1 MKHPSESSKSQG
13 PKSKKAPSS
22 KVQWVETSGIGM
34 GTASPGRLA
43 LRLASRLFLIGLI
56 SALSAQASI
65 FTLTFNQP
73 GGGVVD
79 TNGVG
84 TGFPVRMPGTGGNVS
99 GNDTNL
105 LLNTSAHVLT
115 MHTSPGLD
123 FNGAGG
129 VQPGVADSSVV
140 GVMLSTLG
148 FHATNDFFATAV
160 FTNIP
165 PDLPT
170 NGTPP
175 PFGYV
180 LQPDQLCLVVGTH
193 ATNLV
198 RCGFINFDRVGGN
211 AALVRDN
218 EDFGVNTVN
227 GGDLAAVF
235 FGSDVGTG
243 MVCQI
248 SRSAGT
254 WSITVNGRNCM
265 PNTAIQRN
273 GTPVPPAQCDG
284 QDDLFVGVCAM
295 DVVNDSPWTADL
307 VSFTVNVIEQQ
318 TAPVI
323 SSQPQKRVVN
333 EGNPASFAVSLTQ
346 STASPVSYQWQK
358 NGAPIDGQ
366 TSSSLGFFALAAD
379 GANYT
384 VVVSNALGVTT
395 SSVAPLAVILPSG
408 SLALSFTSAGGGILD
423 SNGVGTGFP
432 DRLPGTGT
440 AFVGND
446 TNLFMDTGNGVLVIT
461 STSGD
466 YNTGA
471 NEPINE
477 SPGVSLA
484 SLGFTGSEDL
494 NASLVFPT
502 LSPTVSFDQAGLY
515 VGIDTNYITRAGW
528 IDFTA
533 FGSPK
538 GKEQYSENITPG
550 GNNSPP
556 GTVAPGNGPGGHYF
570 GFPFDPAILPC
581 TVRISRT
588 AGIWHYYI
596 DGAQWDPANPTFLN
610 GATNLTAGIFIYDTG
625 GGAYTQAV
633 SNFAARVFKGLRLKV
648 TRSGSNL
655 VFNWNVAGPTG
666 LQSNTSLTNPN
677 GWVTVPGVTS
687 NSFTMPIPANSPM
700 FFRVVE

>member
-1 MKHPSESSKSQG
+1 MKHPQKQ
-13 PKSKKAPSS
+13 
-22 KVQWVETSGIGM
+22 
-34 GTASPGRLA
+34 RLA
-43 LRLASRLFLIGLI
+43 IGVLLAGLLCVI
-56 SALSAQASI
+56 SARASI
-65 FTLTFNQP
+65 FTLTFNAP

-84 TGFPVRMPGTGGNVS
+84 TGFPVRMAGTGGNIA

-105 LLNTSAHVLT
+105 FLNTTAHVLSIQ
-115 MHTSPGLD
+115 TSPGLD
-123 FNGAGG
+123 FNGQA
-129 VQPGVADSSVV
+129 GVADGTVV

-165 PDLPT
+165 PDLAT

-175 PFGYV
+175 GFV

-193 ATNLV
+193 ATNSV
-198 RCGFINFDRVGGN
+198 RCGFINFDRVGN
-211 AALVRDN
+211 NSSLVRDN

-227 GGDLAAVF
+227 GGDLAPVF

-254 WSITVNGRNCM
+254 WSLTVNGRNCM
-265 PNTAIQRN
+265 PNTMAQRN
-273 GTPVPPAQCDG
+273 GTPVPPTQCDG
-284 QDDLFVGVCAM
+284 QDDLFVGVCAL
-295 DVVNDSPWTADL
+295 DVFNDSRWSADL

-323 SSQPQKRVVN
+323 TGQPQKQVVN
-333 EGNPASFAVSLTQ
+333 EGNPASFVVSLTQ

-358 NGAPIDGQ
+358 NGAPIPDQ
-366 TSSSLGFFALAAD
+366 TNSTFGIFALAAD

-384 VVVSNALGVTT
+384 VVASNALGVKT

-408 SLALSFTSAGGGILD
+408 SLALNFTSPAGGILD
-423 SNGVGTGFP
+423 SNSVGTGFP
-432 DRLPGTGT
+432 DRLPGTGA
-440 AFVGND
+440 AFAGSD
-446 TNLFMDTGNGVLVIT
+446 TNLFMDTANGVLIIT

-466 YNTGA
+466 YNGGA

-477 SPGVSLA
+477 SPGVALS
-484 SLGFTGSEDL
+484 SLGFTGNEDL

-533 FGSPK
+533 LGSPK
-538 GKEQYSENITPG
+538 GKEQYSDNITPG
-550 GNNSPP
+550 GTNGVP

-570 GFPFDPAILPC
+570 GFPFDPAVLPC

-588 AGIWHYYI
+588 AGTWHSYI
-596 DGAQWDPANPTFLN
+596 DGAQWDVANPTFLN
-610 GATNLTAGIFIYDTG
+610 GTTNLTAGIFIYDTG
-625 GGAYTQAV
+625 GGAYTQSV
-633 SNFAARVFKGLRLKV
+633 SNFTARVFKGLQLKV
-648 TRSGSNL
+648 ARVGGNL
-655 VFNWNVAGPTG
+655 NFSWNVAGPTG
-666 LQSNTSLTNPN
+666 LQSNTNLTNPN
-677 GWVTVPGVTS
+677 GWVAVPGVTT
-687 NSFTMPIPANSPM
+687 NSFVLPLSQAGAKY
-700 FFRVVE
+700 FRVVE